1 MQPKQDLDKNTI
13 IYLVNEITKHQGIKN
28 VPVVKL
34 GRLMYLLWLEYA
46 SLQPGLSFPPKSPM
60 ANMQFVN
67 YERGPAEAISSDNY
81 ETIKN
86 IILSGRIPTFAQ
98 TQFGAREKIH
108 LEQAFE
114 TVRNCYSAHRTA
126 DLCCFIQYDLPTC
139 LRKPKIW
146 TLDMTE
152 REFAHELRAFMRNR
166 KKLK

>member
-1 MQPKQDLDKNTI
+1 MLPEKQIDRNTI

-114 TVRNCYSAHRTA
+114 TVRNCYSVHRTA

-152 REFAHELRAFMRNR
+152 REFTRELRAYMRKR
-166 KKLK
+166 KLLR